1 MSDKFY
7 PGIDTPDNYEKRVRL
22 RVEGMP
28 FVDALPI
35 LYSHLPENLELR
47 IKIGNPADLNAFFTQ
62 LNDKWLEAGG
72 LAMATQ
78 AMQQFSS
85 SSQNVLQKNEA
96 LDNWLVLA
104 KDLGYSGTSKDP
116 TALKE
121 YVYDNLTNRLG
132 YKAAYIRKSPFAEPQ
147 VRKTYAT
154 KKVVRKV
161 VPKVPAK
168 VTRHCSACGKV
179 GHTKVSCPR
188 FKRTKKVNFAYQT
201 VVEDPEDPEEEY
213 IVEEEEVAEE
223 EEDPDT
229 EVEDDEEYIDEYDEE
244 PRNCYAVKKK

>member
-1 MSDKFY
+1 
-7 PGIDTPDNYEKRVRL
+7 
-22 RVEGMP
+22 
-28 FVDALPI
+28 
-35 LYSHLPENLELR
+35 
-47 IKIGNPADLNAFFTQ
+47 
-62 LNDKWLEAGG
+62 
-72 LAMATQ
+72 MATQ

-85 SSQNVLQKNEA
+85 SSQNFLQKNDA

-132 YKAAYIRKSPFAEPQ
+132 YKAAHIRKSPFAEPQ

-168 VTRHCSACGKV
+168 VTQHCSACGKV

-201 VVEDPEDPEEEY
+201 VVEDPKDPEEEY

-223 EEDPDT
+223 EEDPDA
-229 EVEDDEEYIDEYDEE
+229 EVEQESEYIDEYDEE
-244 PRNCYAVKKK
+244 TQNC

>member
-1 MSDKFY
+1 
-7 PGIDTPDNYEKRVRL
+7 
-22 RVEGMP
+22 MP
-28 FVDALPI
+28 FADALPI

-47 IKIGNPADLNAFFTQ
+47 IKIGNPVNLNGFFTQ

-72 LAMATQ
+72 PAMATQ

-85 SSQNVLQKNEA
+85 SSQNVLQKNKA

-121 YVYDNLTNRLG
+121 YVYDNLTNRLE

-168 VTRHCSACGKV
+168 VTQHCSACGKV
-179 GHTKVSCPR
+179 GHTKVSYPR

-201 VVEDPEDPEEEY
+201 VVEDPENPKEY
-213 IVEEEEVAEE
+213 IVEEEEVAEKE
-223 EEDPDT
+223 EEDPDA
-229 EVEDDEEYIDEYDEE
+229 EIE
-244 PRNCYAVKKK
+244 

>member
-1 MSDKFY
+1 
-7 PGIDTPDNYEKRVRL
+7 
-22 RVEGMP
+22 
-28 FVDALPI
+28 
-35 LYSHLPENLELR
+35 
-47 IKIGNPADLNAFFTQ
+47 
-62 LNDKWLEAGG
+62 
-72 LAMATQ
+72 MATQ

-104 KDLGYSGTSKDP
+104 KDLGYSDTSKDP

-132 YKAAYIRKSPFAEPQ
+132 YKAAHIRKSPFPEPQ
-147 VRKTYAT
+147 VRKIYAT

-168 VTRHCSACGKV
+168 VTRHCSECGKV

-188 FKRTKKVNFAYQT
+188 FKRTKKVNFA
-201 VVEDPEDPEEEY
+201 
-213 IVEEEEVAEE
+213 EVAEE
-223 EEDPDT
+223 KEEDPDA
-229 EVEDDEEYIDEYDEE
+229 EIE
-244 PRNCYAVKKK
+244 

>member
-1 MSDKFY
+1 
-7 PGIDTPDNYEKRVRL
+7 I
-22 RVEGMP
+22 
-28 FVDALPI
+28 
-35 LYSHLPENLELR
+35 
-47 IKIGNPADLNAFFTQ
+47 
-62 LNDKWLEAGG
+62 
-72 LAMATQ
+72 ATQ
-78 AMQQFSS
+78 TIQQFSTS
-85 SSQNVLQKNEA
+85 GQNVLQKNEA

-132 YKAAYIRKSPFAEPQ
+132 YKAAYIRKSPFTEPQ

-168 VTRHCSACGKV
+168 VTQHCSACGKV

-188 FKRTKKVNFAYQT
+188 VKQTKKVNFAYQT
-201 VVEDPEDPEEEY
+201 VVEDPEDSEEEY

-223 EEDPDT
+223 EEEDPDA
-229 EVEDDEEYIDEYDEE
+229 EIEDDDEESQ
-244 PRNCYAVKKK
+244 NCYAVKKSGTKQGSYEKEISSQTHYFQIS

>member
-1 MSDKFY
+1 MRALMTDKFY
-7 PGIDTPDNYEKRVRL
+7 PVNTPDIYEKKVRP

-28 FVDALPI
+28 FADALPI

-72 LAMATQ
+72 LAIATQ
-78 AMQQFSS
+78 ATQQFFSS
-85 SSQNVLQKNEA
+85 GQNVLQKNEA

-132 YKAAYIRKSPFAEPQ
+132 YKGAHIRKSPFAEPQ

-161 VPKVPAK
+161 VL
-168 VTRHCSACGKV
+168 
-179 GHTKVSCPR
+179 KVSPKLPGIAQHMER
-188 FKRTKKVNFAYQT
+188 LA
-201 VVEDPEDPEEEY
+201 
-213 IVEEEEVAEE
+213 I
-223 EEDPDT
+223 
-229 EVEDDEEYIDEYDEE
+229 
-244 PRNCYAVKKK
+244 

>member
-1 MSDKFY
+1 
-7 PGIDTPDNYEKRVRL
+7 
-22 RVEGMP
+22 
-28 FVDALPI
+28 
-35 LYSHLPENLELR
+35 
-47 IKIGNPADLNAFFTQ
+47 
-62 LNDKWLEAGG
+62 
-72 LAMATQ
+72 MATQ
-78 AMQQFSS
+78 DMQQFSS
-85 SSQNVLQKNEA
+85 SGQNVLQKNEV

-104 KDLGYSGTSKDP
+104 KDLGYSGISKDP

-132 YKAAYIRKSPFAEPQ
+132 YKSTYIRKSPFAEPQ

-201 VVEDPEDPEEEY
+201 MVEDPEDPEEEY
-213 IVEEEEVAEE
+213 IVEEKVAEE
-223 EEDPDT
+223 EEDSDA

-244 PRNCYAVKKK
+244 

>member
-1 MSDKFY
+1 
-7 PGIDTPDNYEKRVRL
+7 
-22 RVEGMP
+22 
-28 FVDALPI
+28 
-35 LYSHLPENLELR
+35 
-47 IKIGNPADLNAFFTQ
+47 
-62 LNDKWLEAGG
+62 
-72 LAMATQ
+72 
-78 AMQQFSS
+78 MQQFSS
-85 SSQNVLQKNEA
+85 SGQNFLQKNDA

-104 KDLGYSGTSKDP
+104 KDLGYSGVSKDP

-121 YVYDNLTNRLG
+121 YVNDNLTNRLG
-132 YKAAYIRKSPFAEPQ
+132 YKAAHIRKSPFAEPL

-168 VTRHCSACGKV
+168 VTRHYSACGKV
-179 GHTKVSCPR
+179 GYTKVSCLR

-213 IVEEEEVAEE
+213 IVEEEKVAEE
-223 EEDPDT
+223 EEDPDA

-244 PRNCYAVKKK
+244 PQNCYAVKKKWNEAEFL